1 MTLLIGPMAKRVR
14 QEIGLK
20 QVKVAQRIGLS
31 VGN

>member
-1 MTLLIGPMAKRVR
+1 MTLLIGTMAKRVR

-20 QVKVAQRIGLS
+20 QVEVAQRIGLS